1 METGEWN
8 VILWRLKLFSTIALN
23 KCNSGMIHKGSLNPT
38 SWKLN
43 RCVVRTVCETRWK
56 QQTAATATFQLF
68 LTGFTDVL
76 LTTNCSAW
84 WKCLPPATFLSTFN
98 STVLVYIATWH
109 NKNVPVEFWILA
121 LLNFN
126 NICPTKLTAESVSNL
141 RVPERLKWDILDVI
155 CFNIFSF
162 SF

>member
-1 METGEWN
+1 MKCNTS
-8 VILWRLKLFSTIALN
+8 RLKLFSTLVFN
-23 KCNSGMIHKGSLNPT
+23 KCSSGMKHKGSEKPAYLL
-38 SWKLN
+38 KVEQM
-43 RCVVRTVCETRWK
+43 CGKDVCETRWK

-121 LLNFN
+121 LLN
-126 NICPTKLTAESVSNL
+126 C
-141 RVPERLKWDILDVI
+141 WILSTVELQQHLPNKVDRWI
-155 CFNIFSF
+155 CFKFACAWKIEMGRIQDI
-162 SF
+162 